1 MQKFISF
8 FRNLFRKPATGGIV
22 SRERVEYIPM
32 LNPSPQI
39 LPEALVKAILESAED
54 HSPVGVSIIRDE
66 VFCVLKPCAGGMV
79 PQLNEPGIK
88 FIQVNEDPCV

>member
-1 MQKFISF
+1 MNKIISF
-8 FRNLFRKPATGGIV
+8 FRNLFRKKKYATGGIV

-39 LPEALVKAILESAED
+39 LPEALVKAILENAEN

-66 VFCVLKPCAGGMV
+66 IFIVHKPACSDF
-79 PQLNEPGIK
+79 K
-88 FIQVNEDPCV
+88 FKLVTDNPCV